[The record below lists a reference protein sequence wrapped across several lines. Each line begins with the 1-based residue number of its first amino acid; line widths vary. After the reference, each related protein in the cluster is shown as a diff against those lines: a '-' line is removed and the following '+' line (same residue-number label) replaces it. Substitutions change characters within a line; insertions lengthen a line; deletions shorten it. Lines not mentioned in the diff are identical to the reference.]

1 MSVYFQNMKSRIMK
15 PRKVPTVLTSC
26 PHMIIFVY
34 LTSSSFSFS
43 NAKLKNAKASNMS
56 LITVDMKSRI
66 IIVKCKTAVSL
77 SEPLRC
83 SSAKRLSYLTAEWSS
98 KRVPTKKHTLS
109 RLVTPIKIT
118 NRSS

>member
-34 LTSSSFSFS
+34 LTSSSFS
-43 NAKLKNAKASNMS
+43 NAKLKNTKASNMS

-98 KRVPTKKHTLS
+98 KRVPT
-109 RLVTPIKIT
+109 
-118 NRSS
+118 